1 MIDNSMLWYSNHSI
15 DNKYIKKGENSN
27 DYYSMT
33 FRFDDVRW
41 AYVLKK
47 IAKSKGLKK
56 NIKKYV
62 FESINYQKLQDSIY
76 TEMKQNIDEI
86 KKETF
91 FEINIQDILIEML
104 TTFKKT
110 RNFHIKCLTIN
121 GDKDLNEEGGIDNK
135 WFKILLNALVL
146 HRLVN
151 LSLWNIIIDQDKSEL
166 ISNAINKRGKL
177 NNKKLFNLDINI

>member
-1 MIDNSMLWYSNHSI
+1 
-15 DNKYIKKGENSN
+15 
-27 DYYSMT
+27 MT

-62 FESINYQKLQDSIY
+62 FECINYQKLHDSIY

-86 KKETF
+86 KKEAF
-91 FEINIQDILIEML
+91 FEINIQDILNEML

-121 GDKDLNEEGGIDNK
+121 GDKDLNEENDDEDEKNIDSTK
-135 WFKILLNALVL
+135 QELQALKKM
-146 HRLVN
+146 
-151 LSLWNIIIDQDKSEL
+151 IEE
-166 ISNAINKRGKL
+166 L
-177 NNKKLFNLDINI
+177 NNK